1 MKENDKQKNRPI
13 VDLRREEVGGIGIG
27 TSN

>member
-13 VDLRREEVGGIGIG
+13 VDLRSEEVGGIGIG